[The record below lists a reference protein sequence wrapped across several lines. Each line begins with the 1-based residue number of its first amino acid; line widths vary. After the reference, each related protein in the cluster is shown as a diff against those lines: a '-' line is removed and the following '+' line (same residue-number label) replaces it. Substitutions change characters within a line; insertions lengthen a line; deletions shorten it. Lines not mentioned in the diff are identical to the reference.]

1 MGWVVPY
8 KEGGRPLLKVNKGGG
23 VGVGQ
28 GKSVSPLYRTGAES
42 NSSRASSCHQR

>member
-8 KEGGRPLLKVNKGGG
+8 KEEGRPLLRVNRGR

-28 GKSVSPLYRTGAES
+28 GKSVSPLYRIGAES